1 MTALRK
7 TTAALISDAA
17 PFAIRAE
24 RASDVAAR
32 EALLDA
38 CFGDNR
44 HTRTCQ
50 RLRDGRA
57 PAEGLALSAV
67 RQGRVVGSVRLWH
80 VSAGGIPAL
89 MLGPLAVEASSRQ
102 LGVGAAL
109 MDHALAAAK
118 ARGHRA
124 VILLGD
130 APYYARF
137 GFSAAKTGEL
147 SLPGAFERD
156 RLLGLE
162 LSEGALDDAWGMIAP
177 TGAPL
182 PKPKAGP
189 TRQEGTSSCRAWLDA
204 MPENLPEP
212 SAGAASTLP
221 QRHHHGA
228 PDRDLGHDRAGPPG
242 APLGRLRAG
251 GLRRCQAIPIAP
263 RGVAHSGEKP
273 LNRAKP
279 ARIIPSPSHDRGSDA
294 PSPDFNRLAL

>member
-67 RQGRVVGSVRLWH
+67 RQGRLVGSVRLWH

-109 MDHALAAAK
+109 MVHALAAAK

-137 GFSAAKTGEL
+137 GFSNRKTGEL

-162 LSEGALDDAWGMIAP
+162 LGEGALNGAWGMIAP

-182 PKPKAGP
+182 PKSKAG
-189 TRQEGTSSCRAWLDA
+189 RARKAL
-204 MPENLPEP
+204 LV
-212 SAGAASTLP
+212 
-221 QRHHHGA
+221 
-228 PDRDLGHDRAGPPG
+228 
-242 APLGRLRAG
+242 
-251 GLRRCQAIPIAP
+251 P
-263 RGVAHSGEKP
+263 RVA
-273 LNRAKP
+273 
-279 ARIIPSPSHDRGSDA
+279 
-294 PSPDFNRLAL
+294 

>member
-7 TTAALISDAA
+7 TKIALTSKAA

-124 VILLGD
+124 VVLLGD

-137 GFSAAKTGEL
+137 GFSNRKTGEL

-162 LSEGALDDAWGMIAP
+162 LRAGALDGAWGMIAP

-182 PKPKAGP
+182 PKPKAEP
-189 TRQEGTSSCRAWLDA
+189 KASRARKAL
-204 MPENLPEP
+204 LV
-212 SAGAASTLP
+212 
-221 QRHHHGA
+221 
-228 PDRDLGHDRAGPPG
+228 
-242 APLGRLRAG
+242 
-251 GLRRCQAIPIAP
+251 P
-263 RGVAHSGEKP
+263 RVA
-273 LNRAKP
+273 
-279 ARIIPSPSHDRGSDA
+279 
-294 PSPDFNRLAL
+294 

>member
-7 TTAALISDAA
+7 TTIALKSDAA

-32 EALLDA
+32 ETLLDA

-44 HTRTCQ
+44 HMRTCQ

-67 RQGRVVGSVRLWH
+67 RQGRVIGSVRLWH

-109 MDHALAAAK
+109 MDDALAAAK
-118 ARGHRA
+118 ARGHGA

-147 SLPGAFERD
+147 TLPGAFERD

-162 LSEGALDDAWGMIAP
+162 LSEGALDGAWGMIAS
-177 TGAPL
+177 TGRPL
-182 PKPKAGP
+182 PK
-189 TRQEGTSSCRAWLDA
+189 
-204 MPENLPEP
+204 
-212 SAGAASTLP
+212 
-221 QRHHHGA
+221 
-228 PDRDLGHDRAGPPG
+228 
-242 APLGRLRAG
+242 LRASRARKA
-251 GLRRCQAIPIAP
+251 LL
-263 RGVAHSGEKP
+263 VA
-273 LNRAKP
+273 RVA
-279 ARIIPSPSHDRGSDA
+279 
-294 PSPDFNRLAL
+294 

>member
-1 MTALRK
+1 MTALWK
-7 TTAALISDAA
+7 TTTALLSDAA

-24 RASDVAAR
+24 RTSDVAAR

-38 CFGDNR
+38 CFGDDR
-44 HTRTCQ
+44 HMRTCQ

-118 ARGHRA
+118 TRGHRA

-137 GFSAAKTGEL
+137 GFSDRKTGEL
-147 SLPGAFERD
+147 ALPGAFERD

-162 LSEGALDDAWGMIAP
+162 LSEGALDGAWGMIAP

-182 PKPKAGP
+182 PKTKA
-189 TRQEGTSSCRAWLDA
+189 SRARKALLV
-204 MPENLPEP
+204 P
-212 SAGAASTLP
+212 
-221 QRHHHGA
+221 
-228 PDRDLGHDRAGPPG
+228 RA
-242 APLGRLRAG
+242 R
-251 GLRRCQAIPIAP
+251 
-263 RGVAHSGEKP
+263 VA
-273 LNRAKP
+273 
-279 ARIIPSPSHDRGSDA
+279 
-294 PSPDFNRLAL
+294 